1 MLRTLYRLD
10 PTQEPVREGRSAMA
24 RPVWILSCRHLLLAT
39 VVTLFAAA
47 GIAGACHDLDFF
59 RTRQECSH
67 TFENEFRRSYDE
79 YHHDHDKSR
88 EIVCCALMRA
98 NQCIKSLYQRKQCQN
113 DGIEI
118 LAHFARKASTKDCE
132 NFDYRPCGSG
142 TSTIGASALLL
153 AALAAFV
160 VKGSS

>member
-1 MLRTLYRLD
+1 MLQTRYRFG

-47 GIAGACHDLDFF
+47 GIVGACHDLDFF

-153 AALAAFV
+153 AALVAFV